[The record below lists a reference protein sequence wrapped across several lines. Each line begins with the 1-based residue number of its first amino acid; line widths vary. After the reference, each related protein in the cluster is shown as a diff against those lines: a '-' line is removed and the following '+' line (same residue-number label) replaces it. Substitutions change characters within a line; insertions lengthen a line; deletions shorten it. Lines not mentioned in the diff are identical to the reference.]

1 MTSPPAPPGLL
12 VLVAPPGYSPDP
24 PAPQPGDVLLETK
37 VMSGLEHLERPS
49 ASFTDIYNI
58 PFVNDLLGGGGKQTE
73 AGDDADGKKNGP

>member
-1 MTSPPAPPGLL
+1 
-12 VLVAPPGYSPDP
+12 
-24 PAPQPGDVLLETK
+24 
-37 VMSGLEHLERPS
+37 MSGLEHLERPS